1 MAFADADEN
10 AAFKLVRGAILE
22 GKVDI
27 THPLGYGYSSDFL
40 PTFRRSA
47 KFMEKAQNSYST
59 PVVYTESP
67 LLSGYMSNENQ
78 RLASKSASLIIN
90 VRADGAVVMAL
101 DRGAFRAFWWGTQR
115 LLLNAIFFGAL
126 IEEPN

>member
-1 MAFADADEN
+1 MESLNKAGLAEVFWRQTAEEIRAEALKAAKKDENSTKEIAALLPDRKAFADADEN

-59 PVVYTESP
+59 PVIYRIATIV
-67 LLSGYMSNENQ
+67 
-78 RLASKSASLIIN
+78 RLY
-90 VRADGAVVMAL
+90 V
-101 DRGAFRAFWWGTQR
+101 
-115 LLLNAIFFGAL
+115 
-126 IEEPN
+126 